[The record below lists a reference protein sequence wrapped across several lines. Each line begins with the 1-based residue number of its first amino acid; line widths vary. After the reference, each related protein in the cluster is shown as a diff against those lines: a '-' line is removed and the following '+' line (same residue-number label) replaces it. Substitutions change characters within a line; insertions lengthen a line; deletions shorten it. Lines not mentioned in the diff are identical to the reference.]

1 MGRSIPA
8 VSMSKL
14 VIESDVERVVNTY
27 LDQFETT
34 RFRYELDG
42 ASVTLQTKCFDNGRG
57 ALEARAARAPW
68 SAIKRGVATE
78 VTGGSLLRLHVQ
90 GERDVFFDPSTKQI
104 VRPATHALRLALGGA
119 GQAPGTWSDALD
131 HLRQTLRYLAQTF
144 EGRDVTFA
152 LDETLHD
159 RIFAPERTRRAV
171 TVSSNA
177 EPKLRVTF
185 HPNPATLRFEVVD
198 PASPI
203 IWEGQGTLGK
213 RLTLL
218 FHGATIDPAIE
229 RKLKKHRKML
239 EPAAS

>member
-1 MGRSIPA
+1 
-8 VSMSKL
+8 MSKL

-68 SAIKRGVATE
+68 SAIKKGVATE
-78 VTGGSLLRLHVQ
+78 ITGGGFLRLHVNDA
-90 GERDVFFDPSTKQI
+90 RDVFFDTATKQI
-104 VRPATHALRLALGGA
+104 VRPATHTLRLALGGA
-119 GQAPGTWSDALD
+119 GQAPRTWSAALD
-131 HLRQTLRYLAQTF
+131 ELRRTLRYLALTF

-152 LDETLHD
+152 LDESLHD
-159 RIFAPERTRRAV
+159 RIFAPERTCKAV

-185 HPNPATLRFEVVD
+185 HRNPATLRFEVVD

-213 RLTLL
+213 RLTLS
-218 FHGATIDPAIE
+218 FNGATIDPAIE
-229 RKLKKHRKML
+229 RKLKKHRKTL
-239 EPAAS
+239 EPDAS